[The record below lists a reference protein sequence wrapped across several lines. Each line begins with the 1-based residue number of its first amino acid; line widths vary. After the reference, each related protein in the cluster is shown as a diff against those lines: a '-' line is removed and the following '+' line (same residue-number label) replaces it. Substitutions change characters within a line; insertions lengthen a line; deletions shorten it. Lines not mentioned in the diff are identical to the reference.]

1 MEVNE
6 SVRIEREKIIKA
18 RQEDIRRRKAE
29 RERKEREERI
39 RIKREKEEKE
49 REEKIRIE
57 KEKERKERKERIK
70 REREEKE
77 RNKMKGFFKRF
88 AELWKE
94 ESLGDKIAITLG
106 IILFIVGPFMMISK
120 IASYF
125 DSFEQFMDAIVG
137 IFVFFAILIALN
149 FDKFVVY
156 LKIIGIV
163 VGLIIVS
170 LFVGYM
176 ESLPNYT
183 KPHRYIVQDNDDDL

>member
-29 RERKEREERI
+29 RERKEREEKI
-39 RIKREKEEKE
+39 IIKREKEEKE
-49 REEKIRIE
+49 RKERIRTE

-77 RNKMKGFFKRF
+77 RIRSRRKMTF
-88 AELWKE
+88 
-94 ESLGDKIAITLG
+94 S
-106 IILFIVGPFMMISK
+106 
-120 IASYF
+120 
-125 DSFEQFMDAIVG
+125 VG
-137 IFVFFAILIALN
+137 IFVFFAIVIALN
-149 FDKFVVY
+149 FDEFVVY

-163 VGLIIVS
+163 IGLIIVS
-170 LFVGYM
+170 LFVSCM
-176 ESLPNYT
+176 NSLPNYT

>member
-49 REEKIRIE
+49 REERIRIE
-57 KEKERKERKERIK
+57 KEKERKERI
-70 REREEKE
+70 
-77 RNKMKGFFKRF
+77 NMKGFFKRF
-88 AELWKE
+88 AKLWKE

-106 IILFIVGPFMMISK
+106 MILFIVGPFIMISE

-125 DSFEQFMDAIVG
+125 DSFEQFMDAAVALFILIV
-137 IFVFFAILIALN
+137 IAILG
-149 FDKFVVY
+149 
-156 LKIIGIV
+156 IILSSPSV
-163 VGLIIVS
+163 T
-170 LFVGYM
+170 
-176 ESLPNYT
+176 YT
-183 KPHRYIVQDNDDDL
+183 EPHRYVVRGELDKDYKKEEDFGTTIYTRKRR

>member
-49 REEKIRIE
+49 REE
-57 KEKERKERKERIK
+57 RIK

-77 RNKMKGFFKRF
+77 RINMKGFFKRF
-88 AELWKE
+88 AKLWKE

-106 IILFIVGPFMMISK
+106 MILFIVGPIMMISK

-125 DSFEQFMDAIVG
+125 DSFEQFMDAAVALFILIV
-137 IFVFFAILIALN
+137 IAILG
-149 FDKFVVY
+149 
-156 LKIIGIV
+156 IILSSPSV
-163 VGLIIVS
+163 T
-170 LFVGYM
+170 
-176 ESLPNYT
+176 YT
-183 KPHRYIVQDNDDDL
+183 EPHRYIVRGELDKDYKKEEDFGTTIYTRKRR

>member
-1 MEVNE
+1 MKVNE

-49 REEKIRIE
+49 REERIRIE
-57 KEKERKERKERIK
+57 KERKERIK

-77 RNKMKGFFKRF
+77 RINMKGFFKRF
-88 AELWKE
+88 AKLWKE

-106 IILFIVGPFMMISK
+106 MILFIVGPIMMISK

-125 DSFEQFMDAIVG
+125 DSFEQFMDAAVALFILIV
-137 IFVFFAILIALN
+137 IAILG
-149 FDKFVVY
+149 
-156 LKIIGIV
+156 IILSSPSV
-163 VGLIIVS
+163 T
-170 LFVGYM
+170 
-176 ESLPNYT
+176 YT
-183 KPHRYIVQDNDDDL
+183 EPHRYIVRGELDKDYKKEEDFGTTIYTRKRR

>member
-49 REEKIRIE
+49 REERIRIE
-57 KEKERKERKERIK
+57 KEKERKERIK

-77 RNKMKGFFKRF
+77 RINMKGFFKRF
-88 AELWKE
+88 AKLWKE

-106 IILFIVGPFMMISK
+106 MILFIVGPIMMISK

-125 DSFEQFMDAIVG
+125 DSFEQFMDAAVALFILIV
-137 IFVFFAILIALN
+137 IAIL
-149 FDKFVVY
+149 V
-156 LKIIGIV
+156 IILSSPSV
-163 VGLIIVS
+163 T
-170 LFVGYM
+170 
-176 ESLPNYT
+176 YT
-183 KPHRYIVQDNDDDL
+183 EPHRYIVRGELDKDYKKEEDFGTTIYTRKRR

>member
-49 REEKIRIE
+49 REERIRIE

-77 RNKMKGFFKRF
+77 RINMKGFFKRF
-88 AELWKE
+88 AKLWKE
-94 ESLGDKIAITLG
+94 ESLGGKIAIAFT
-106 IILFIVGPFMMISK
+106 IISAIYTPSYFIYKTVL
-120 IASYF
+120 YF
-125 DSFEQFMDAIVG
+125 DSFEQFIDVAIG
-137 IFVFFAILIALN
+137 LFVLIVIAILG
-149 FDKFVVY
+149 
-156 LKIIGIV
+156 IILSSPSV
-163 VGLIIVS
+163 T
-170 LFVGYM
+170 
-176 ESLPNYT
+176 YT
-183 KPHRYIVQDNDDDL
+183 EPHRYIVRDELDKNYKKEEGFRTTVYTKKRR

>member
-77 RNKMKGFFKRF
+77 RIRSRRKMTF
-88 AELWKE
+88 
-94 ESLGDKIAITLG
+94 S
-106 IILFIVGPFMMISK
+106 
-120 IASYF
+120 
-125 DSFEQFMDAIVG
+125 VG

-149 FDKFVVY
+149 FDEFVVY

-170 LFVGYM
+170 LFVSCM
-176 ESLPNYT
+176 NSLPNYT
-183 KPHRYIVQDNDDDL
+183 KPHRYIVQDEINKNYEVKEDWGTTTYVPKNKR

>member
-49 REEKIRIE
+49 REERIRIE

-77 RNKMKGFFKRF
+77 RIR
-88 AELWKE
+88 
-94 ESLGDKIAITLG
+94 SRRKIT
-106 IILFIVGPFMMISK
+106 FS
-120 IASYF
+120 
-125 DSFEQFMDAIVG
+125 VG
-137 IFVFFAILIALN
+137 IFVFFAIVIALN
-149 FDKFVVY
+149 FDEFVAY

-163 VGLIIVS
+163 VGLTIVS
-170 LFVGYM
+170 LFVSCM
-176 ESLPNYT
+176 NSLPNYT
-183 KPHRYIVQDNDDDL
+183 KPHRYIVQDEIYNNDDDL

>member
-1 MEVNE
+1 MKVNE

-49 REEKIRIE
+49 REERIRIE

-70 REREEKE
+70 RERI
-77 RNKMKGFFKRF
+77 NMKGFFKRF
-88 AELWKE
+88 AKLWKE

-106 IILFIVGPFMMISK
+106 MILFIVGPIMMISK

-125 DSFEQFMDAIVG
+125 DSFEQFMDAAVALFILIV
-137 IFVFFAILIALN
+137 IAILG
-149 FDKFVVY
+149 
-156 LKIIGIV
+156 IILSSPSV
-163 VGLIIVS
+163 T
-170 LFVGYM
+170 
-176 ESLPNYT
+176 YT
-183 KPHRYIVQDNDDDL
+183 EPHRYIVRGELDKDYKKEEDFGTTIYTRKRR

>member
-18 RQEDIRRRKAE
+18 RQEDIRRRKIE
-29 RERKEREERI
+29 REIKEREEKKI
-39 RIKREKEEKE
+39 KE

-57 KEKERKERKERIK
+57 KEKEREEKIRKEIEKKERIK
-70 REREEKE
+70 REKEEKE

-125 DSFEQFMDAIVG
+125 DSFEQFMDVAVALFILIV
-137 IFVFFAILIALN
+137 IAILGVILSSSS
-149 FDKFVVY
+149 VT
-156 LKIIGIV
+156 
-163 VGLIIVS
+163 
-170 LFVGYM
+170 
-176 ESLPNYT
+176 YT
-183 KPHRYIVQDNDDDL
+183 KPHRYIVRGELDKDYKKEEDFGTTIYTRKRR

>member
-49 REEKIRIE
+49 REERIRIE

-77 RNKMKGFFKRF
+77 RIRSRRKMTF
-88 AELWKE
+88 
-94 ESLGDKIAITLG
+94 S
-106 IILFIVGPFMMISK
+106 
-120 IASYF
+120 
-125 DSFEQFMDAIVG
+125 VG

-149 FDKFVVY
+149 FDEFVAY

-163 VGLIIVS
+163 VGLTIVS
-170 LFVGYM
+170 LFVSCM
-176 ESLPNYT
+176 NSLPNYT
-183 KPHRYIVQDNDDDL
+183 KPHRYIVQDEIYNNDDDL

>member
-29 RERKEREERI
+29 RERKEREE
-39 RIKREKEEKE
+39 
-49 REEKIRIE
+49 KIRIE

-77 RNKMKGFFKRF
+77 RIRSRRKMTF
-88 AELWKE
+88 
-94 ESLGDKIAITLG
+94 S
-106 IILFIVGPFMMISK
+106 
-120 IASYF
+120 
-125 DSFEQFMDAIVG
+125 VG

>member
-29 RERKEREERI
+29 RERKEREEKI
-39 RIKREKEEKE
+39 RIKIEKEIKE

-77 RNKMKGFFKRF
+77 RIKSRRKMTF
-88 AELWKE
+88 L
-94 ESLGDKIAITLG
+94 
-106 IILFIVGPFMMISK
+106 
-120 IASYF
+120 
-125 DSFEQFMDAIVG
+125 VG
-137 IFVFFAILIALN
+137 IFVFFAIVIALN
-149 FDKFVVY
+149 FDELVVY

-163 VGLIIVS
+163 VGLTIVS
-170 LFVGYM
+170 LFVSCM
-176 ESLPNYT
+176 NSLPNYT
-183 KPHRYIVQDNDDDL
+183 KPHRYIVQDEINKNYEVKEGWGTTTYVPKNKR

>member
-49 REEKIRIE
+49 REERIRIE

-77 RNKMKGFFKRF
+77 RINMKGFFKRF
-88 AELWKE
+88 AKLWKE
-94 ESLGDKIAITLG
+94 ETLGDKIAITLG
-106 IILFIVGPFMMISK
+106 MILFIVGPIMMISK
-120 IASYF
+120 IVSYF
-125 DSFEQFMDAIVG
+125 DSFEQFMDAAVALFIL
-137 IFVFFAILIALN
+137 IIIAILG
-149 FDKFVVY
+149 
-156 LKIIGIV
+156 IILSSPSV
-163 VGLIIVS
+163 T
-170 LFVGYM
+170 
-176 ESLPNYT
+176 YT
-183 KPHRYIVQDNDDDL
+183 EPHRYIVRGELDKDYKKEEDFGTTIYTRKRR

>member
-1 MEVNE
+1 MKVNE

-49 REEKIRIE
+49 REERIRIE
-57 KEKERKERKERIK
+57 KEKERKERIK

-77 RNKMKGFFKRF
+77 RINMKGFFKRF
-88 AELWKE
+88 AKLWKE

-106 IILFIVGPFMMISK
+106 MILFIVGPIMMISK

-125 DSFEQFMDAIVG
+125 DSFEQFMDVAVALFILIV
-137 IFVFFAILIALN
+137 IAILG
-149 FDKFVVY
+149 
-156 LKIIGIV
+156 IILSSPSV
-163 VGLIIVS
+163 T
-170 LFVGYM
+170 
-176 ESLPNYT
+176 YT
-183 KPHRYIVQDNDDDL
+183 EPHRYIVKGELDKDYKKEEDFGTTIYTRKRR

>member
-49 REEKIRIE
+49 REERIRIE
-57 KEKERKERKERIK
+57 KEKERKERIK

-77 RNKMKGFFKRF
+77 RINMKGFFKRF
-88 AELWKE
+88 AKLWKE

-106 IILFIVGPFMMISK
+106 MILFIVGPIMMISK

-125 DSFEQFMDAIVG
+125 DSFEQFIDVAIG
-137 IFVFFAILIALN
+137 LFVLIVIAILG
-149 FDKFVVY
+149 
-156 LKIIGIV
+156 IILSSPSV
-163 VGLIIVS
+163 T
-170 LFVGYM
+170 
-176 ESLPNYT
+176 YT
-183 KPHRYIVQDNDDDL
+183 EPHRYIVRGELDKDYKKEEDFGTTIYTRKRR

>member
-49 REEKIRIE
+49 REERIRIE
-57 KEKERKERKERIK
+57 KERKERIK
-70 REREEKE
+70 KEREEKE
-77 RNKMKGFFKRF
+77 RINMKGFFKRF
-88 AELWKE
+88 AKLWKE

-106 IILFIVGPFMMISK
+106 IILFIVGPFIMISE

-125 DSFEQFMDAIVG
+125 DSFEQFMDAAVALFILIV
-137 IFVFFAILIALN
+137 IAILG
-149 FDKFVVY
+149 
-156 LKIIGIV
+156 IILSSPSV
-163 VGLIIVS
+163 T
-170 LFVGYM
+170 
-176 ESLPNYT
+176 YT
-183 KPHRYIVQDNDDDL
+183 EPHRYIVRGELDKDYKKEEDFGTTIYTRKRR